1 MADFDDRSTTSTFT
15 DHDTVT
21 SPNLSVGRRE
31 TQALRAVR
39 LVSVFG
45 LFCAVPLALGVYF
58 YSRNVEEN
66 EFQTQYEEAG
76 RKVLEAIGTTLE
88 NSFGALDSLAVA
100 VVASVHA
107 KNQAFPNFLVED
119 FSIRAAKTLS
129 LSKAKVLVTC
139 PVVTSETYDEWSN
152 WTALEGRKWVDE
164 ALSVMKTD
172 KNFYG
177 PIKEEYDVLDYMF
190 GPTGDQVPKNNG

>member
-1 MADFDDRSTTSTFT
+1 M
-15 DHDTVT
+15 
-21 SPNLSVGRRE
+21 
-31 TQALRAVR
+31 
-39 LVSVFG
+39 VSVFG

-66 EFQTQYEEAG
+66 EFQTQYEESG

-152 WTALEGRKWVDE
+152 WTALEGRSWVDE

-172 KNFYG
+172 NNFYG